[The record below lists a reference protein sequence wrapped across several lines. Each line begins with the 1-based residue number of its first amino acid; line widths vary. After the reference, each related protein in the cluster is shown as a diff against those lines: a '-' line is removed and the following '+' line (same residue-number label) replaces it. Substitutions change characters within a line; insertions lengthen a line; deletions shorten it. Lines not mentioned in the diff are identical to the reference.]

1 MATVCIF
8 ILPDEPLTTKWLTPE
23 QRQLAHDRIQRDTVG
38 LESSRGVKAGFM
50 QALRDPRLYLLVF
63 MQNMHLSATSFNQ
76 VCLVDGQC
84 CRVTLLTISLVL
96 SHRRLIAR
104 LQHHHHPCAHC
115 TPIINGGRGGYL
127 CGYLIREVK

>member
-84 CRVTLLTISLVL
+84 RRVTLLTISLVL

-115 TPIINGGRGGYL
+115 TPITNGGRGWYL